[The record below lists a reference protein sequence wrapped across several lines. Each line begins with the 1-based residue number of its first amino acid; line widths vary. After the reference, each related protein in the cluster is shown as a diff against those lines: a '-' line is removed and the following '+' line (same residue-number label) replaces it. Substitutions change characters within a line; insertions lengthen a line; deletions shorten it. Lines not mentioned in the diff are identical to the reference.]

1 MRQLGKP
8 LEYTG
13 EELAVKVT
21 HVQCGYGI
29 SDNWVGLSHTRPGAI
44 FRDKGADIEKRM
56 EEHADISCPA
66 CGGSGHKDDFQALQ
80 SMQPKSVPLDERMKA
95 AGMMSVSDMLENN
108 ALGKYS
114 AHAGVN
120 SLEAFDSW
128 LKLKHEEFIRLHAR
142 IELDKETDGDLY
154 EWVIAHA
161 AVLGSVR
168 ANFRQALQSLK
179 GEAVEF
185 TCHGRSAPAYSCN
198 KPGDMSGTYYT
209 THQPPALQ
217 PRVLSWLLECFGAE
231 IANDRIERNHRF
243 LEESLELVQSTGC
256 TKDEAHKLVDY
267 VFGRPTGEPMQEV
280 GGVMITLAALCLAN
294 GLDMHSAGE
303 AELARI
309 TQPEMVIKIREK
321 QKRKPAMSP
330 LPGVYPE
337 RQAPST
343 EQRKELSGDFQTT
356 RLMAAKEMIKDGNYD
371 HALNHLDRA
380 IKCAQEQPPA
390 VPDGY
395 ADLVRY
401 AYSEGQGRGDIESSE
416 FRWVDSESNRRLE
429 ALLTAAQQGGARD

>member
-1 MRQLGKP
+1 MSMHKKP
-8 LEYTG
+8 LTTLEEIGLIAHGLG
-13 EELAVKVT
+13 EDIGVPSQGADLFRLGIEWALMKQNDRDATVKKMIEHGMPVDPDLRQRLSDLQASQETDQGDCCCGETEEAWRLCPT
-21 HVQCGYGI
+21 HGPKDNVF
-29 SDNWVGLSHTRPGAI
+29 SDN
-44 FRDKGADIEKRM
+44 GADIEKRM

-209 THQPPALQ
+209 TPQPPTVHDKC
-217 PRVLSWLLECFGAE
+217 PIS
-231 IANDRIERNHRF
+231 
-243 LEESLELVQSTGC
+243 
-256 TKDEAHKLVDY
+256 
-267 VFGRPTGEPMQEV
+267 GRPFWGNIEHPILGVIATYGGPLDTYSIPRICADGELRCERFDQDAGEWIEGGEPYGWFYEEQ
-280 GGVMITLAALCLAN
+280 
-294 GLDMHSAGE
+294 
-303 AELARI
+303 
-309 TQPEMVIKIREK
+309 QP
-321 QKRKPAMSP
+321 MS
-330 LPGVYPE
+330 
-337 RQAPST
+337 
-343 EQRKELSGDFQTT
+343 K
-356 RLMAAKEMIKDGNYD
+356 
-371 HALNHLDRA
+371 
-380 IKCAQEQPPA
+380 PPA

-395 ADLVRY
+395 DLVPTCRVKVQPNGSIIG
-401 AYSEGQGRGDIESSE
+401 YSSAAKNWVILRFANCGEGRT
-416 FRWVDSESNRRLE
+416 LE
-429 ALLTAAQQGGARD
+429 DEVEMLAAAQQGGES